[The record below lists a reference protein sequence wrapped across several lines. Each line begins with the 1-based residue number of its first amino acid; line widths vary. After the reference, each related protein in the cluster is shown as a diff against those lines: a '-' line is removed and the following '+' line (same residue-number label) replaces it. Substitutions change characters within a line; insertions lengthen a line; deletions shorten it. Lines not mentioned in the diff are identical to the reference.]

1 MSEPAIHSNPMI
13 SRRAGRRIG
22 YVVAI
27 VVNLLIYGFINA
39 WPGWDS
45 FDFITPAAADV
56 VPLVNLSVTVAILVN
71 IVYLFAD
78 GTRVRALGEIV
89 ALTAATVASA
99 VVLNAFPFD
108 FSAYTFPWA
117 IVVRIVLV
125 IAIVGSGISVLVN
138 LYRLIRGP
146 RPQRPPTAVTP

>member
-1 MSEPAIHSNPMI
+1 MI

-39 WPGWDS
+39 WPGWES

-56 VPLVNLSVTVAILVN
+56 VPMVNLSVTVAILVN

-78 GTRVRALGEIV
+78 GTRVKAFARSWRQQRRRSPPPSSSTRSRSTSARTHSRGRSWC
-89 ALTAATVASA
+89 AS
-99 VVLNAFPFD
+99 F
-108 FSAYTFPWA
+108 W
-117 IVVRIVLV
+117 
-125 IAIVGSGISVLVN
+125 
-138 LYRLIRGP
+138 
-146 RPQRPPTAVTP
+146 

>member
-1 MSEPAIHSNPMI
+1 MI

-27 VVNLLIYGFINA
+27 IVNLFVYGFINA
-39 WPGWDS
+39 WPGWES

-56 VPLVNLSVTVAILVN
+56 VPLVNLSITVTILVN

-89 ALTAATVASA
+89 TSTVAMVVSV

-108 FSAYTFPWA
+108 FSAYAFT
-117 IVVRIVLV
+117 
-125 IAIVGSGISVLVN
+125 
-138 LYRLIRGP
+138 
-146 RPQRPPTAVTP
+146 

>member
-1 MSEPAIHSNPMI
+1 MSAPVTSPAPMI

-27 VVNLLIYGFINA
+27 VVNLLIFGFINA
-39 WPGWDS
+39 WPGWES

-56 VPLVNLSVTVAILVN
+56 VPWVNLSVTVAILVN

-78 GTRVRALGEIV
+78 GTRVKALGEIV
-89 ALTAATVASA
+89 TSAAATVASA
-99 VVLNAFPFD
+99 VVLDAFPFD
-108 FSAYTFPWA
+108 FSSYAFPWA

-146 RPQRPPTAVTP
+146 RPQRSPTAQR

>member
-1 MSEPAIHSNPMI
+1 MSEPASPHSPKL

-39 WPGWDS
+39 WPGWES
-45 FDFITPAAADV
+45 VDFITPAAADV
-56 VPLVNLSVTVAILVN
+56 VPVVNLSLTVGILVN
-71 IVYLFAD
+71 IVYLFVD
-78 GTRVRALGEIV
+78 GTRVRALGEMV
-89 ALTAATVASA
+89 ASTAALVASA
-99 VVLNAFPFD
+99 VVLDAFPFD

-146 RPQRPPTAVTP
+146 RSERLLTDQR

>member
-1 MSEPAIHSNPMI
+1 MSAPATHPNPTI

-22 YVVAI
+22 YIVAI
-27 VVNLLIYGFINA
+27 VVNLLVYGFINA
-39 WPGWDS
+39 WPGWES

-56 VPLVNLSVTVAILVN
+56 VPLVNLSITVAILAN

-78 GTRVRALGEIV
+78 GTRVRALGEMVTSTV
-89 ALTAATVASA
+89 AMVASA
-99 VVLNAFPFD
+99 AVLTAFPFD
-108 FSAYTFPWA
+108 FTAYAFPWA
-117 IVVRIVLV
+117 LVVRIILV

-146 RPQRPPTAVTP
+146 RSQRPPTAVTP